1 MKQIIEIE
9 ADVPDGF
16 KAVAFRAPR
25 KGEYFCDSNSI
36 KNVEKACGD
45 FSSEFTRLILEPL
58 LPTSADFGKRVR
70 DNAGTVGRL
79 VLVGQNQF
87 VIERDDK
94 SLVLTNHCW
103 IV

>member
-16 KAVAFRAPR
+16 KAIALRAPR
-25 KGEYFCDSNSI
+25 KGEYFCVSNNI
-36 KNVEKACGD
+36 KNVEKARSD
-45 FSSEFTRLILEPL
+45 FGSDYIRLILEPL
-58 LPTSADFGKRVR
+58 PPTSADFGKRVR
-70 DNAGTVGRL
+70 DDAGTVGRL

-94 SLVLTNHCW
+94 SLVLTDHCW